1 MYILGQGVHYI
12 GVIIS
17 DKWGAEYKYTPS
29 QSKREIIVDPPSV
42 SATGAG
48 NNEGANEQLEAAKAS
63 GDKSALL
70 MFLQAQ
76 SEMLSQAS
84 TSGNS
89 NSGTGNSASEAGSI
103 PGGSSIGIGVEPGL
117 HGGGESDTGMEEG
130 PNSKSD
136 QSESGSVESQNTDKD
151 AEKAAAEAKE
161 AKAEEAA
168 TVQGNIK
175 VDQISA
181 VQETGGGKVNDIAGA
196 EVMSKTIETIIGK
209 PAQEGEKSA
218 LGQEVVKRT
227 TSLLD
232 ELVSSMAGL
241 TDFADPEQI
250 KPSVTSVTNTI
261 GTLLDAMYAM
271 SKNPG
276 GDLDE
281 VAIKNDENE
290 VEKEND
296 EIR

>member
-1 MYILGQGVHYI
+1 M
-12 GVIIS
+12 
-17 DKWGAEYKYTPS
+17 
-29 QSKREIIVDPPSV
+29 
-42 SATGAG
+42 
-48 NNEGANEQLEAAKAS
+48 
-63 GDKSALL
+63 
-70 MFLQAQ
+70 
-76 SEMLSQAS
+76 
-84 TSGNS
+84 
-89 NSGTGNSASEAGSI
+89 
-103 PGGSSIGIGVEPGL
+103 
-117 HGGGESDTGMEEG
+117 
-130 PNSKSD
+130 
-136 QSESGSVESQNTDKD
+136 SGSEESKNAEKD
-151 AEKAAAEAKE
+151 AAKAAAEAKE

-227 TSLLD
+227 TSVLE
-232 ELVSSMAGL
+232 ELVESMADL

-261 GTLLDAMYAM
+261 GTLLDAIYAM
-271 SKNPG
+271 SKNPDD
-276 GDLDE
+276 DLEDE
-281 VAIKNDENE
+281 AIKNGENE
-290 VEKEND
+290 VEKENE

>member
-1 MYILGQGVHYI
+1 MGTE
-12 GVIIS
+12 
-17 DKWGAEYKYTPS
+17 D
-29 QSKREIIVDPPSV
+29 
-42 SATGAG
+42 
-48 NNEGANEQLEAAKAS
+48 NEGANEQLEAAKAS

-84 TSGNS
+84 ASGNS
-89 NSGTGNSASEAGSI
+89 NSGTSNSASEARSI
-103 PGGSSIGIGVEPGL
+103 PGGSSTGIGIEPGL
-117 HGGGESDTGMEEG
+117 HAGAGESDLGIEEG
-130 PNSKSD
+130 SKSNPD
-136 QSESGSVESQNTDKD
+136 QTGSGSEESKNVEKD
-151 AEKAAAEAKE
+151 SAKAAAEAKE

-227 TSLLD
+227 TSVLE
-232 ELVSSMAGL
+232 ELVESMADL

-261 GTLLDAMYAM
+261 GTLLDAIYAM
-271 SKNPG
+271 SKNPD
-276 GDLDE
+276 GDLEDD
-281 VAIKNDENE
+281 AIKNGENE
-290 VEKEND
+290 VEKENK
-296 EIR
+296 ETR